1 MTIMAPSA
9 AHIDVPLTNLTT
21 AYLQEE
27 SVFIADRIFPNVPVS
42 YQSDKFYVWPK
53 GQFNRIGE
61 VKPLAPGAEAET
73 ISLTVSTDNYFCNP
87 FALGFNLTEQQLA
100 NEDTQL
106 NTRLAA
112 AKALTNKL
120 MLKREL
126 DWISTYF
133 AASVWTTEYTGT
145 TNALNDTVPEIT
157 QWDDYTNST
166 PIIDLTAAK
175 TAMLL
180 ASGGAA
186 SVNDTVMVVT
196 QDVRDA
202 LVNHP
207 TILARLNGGAT
218 VSNPALITE
227 AKLAEIF
234 GVAEFIVI
242 RAIQNTAKEGLTD
255 AHSFV
260 ATKKAA
266 LYSRPKAPGLMV
278 PAAGYNFTWSAG
290 MNAGHGVSI
299 NSYTGEHLAVRHI
312 AEKVEA
318 VMCYDQKVVSADM
331 GVFFNSVIA

>member
-1 MTIMAPSA
+1 MTVMTPSA
-9 AHIDVPLTNLTT
+9 VHIDVPLTNLTT
-21 AYLQEE
+21 AYLQED
-27 SVFIADRIFPNVPVS
+27 SVFIADRVFPNVPVS
-42 YQSDKFYVWPK
+42 KQSDKYYVWPK
-53 GQFNRIGE
+53 GQFNRIGD

-73 ISLTVSTDNYFCNP
+73 ISLTASTDSYFCVP
-87 FALGFNLTEQQLA
+87 YALGFDLTEQMLA

-106 NTRLAA
+106 DTRLAA
-112 AKALTNKL
+112 SKALTTKL
-120 MLKREL
+120 LLKREL

-133 AASVWTTEYTGT
+133 AASVWATEYTGVS
-145 TNALNDTVPEIT
+145 NANNDTVPEVT
-157 QWDDYTNST
+157 QWDDYTNAT
-166 PIIDLTAAK
+166 PIIDITEAK

-186 SVNDTVMVVT
+186 SVNDIVMVVT
-196 QDVRDA
+196 QDVRDK

-207 TILARLNGGAT
+207 SILARLNGGAT
-218 VSNPALITE
+218 VSNPALVTE
-227 AKLAEIF
+227 AKLAEIL
-234 GVAEFIVI
+234 GVSEFIVI
-242 RAIQNTAKEGLTD
+242 RAIQNTGKEGLSD
-255 AHSFV
+255 SHSFV

-299 NSYTGEHLAVRHI
+299 NSYKGEHLAIKHV

-331 GVFFNSVIA
+331 GVFFNSIIS